1 MSNPKDAFQE
11 LVCIFSSR
19 HNQVLEIEIIPSSLG
34 ATFLQDGCSL
44 GLTKKALVQ
53 AFLVARQLF
62 FNRLMPMSEDDLQ
75 TTFSA
80 DAQSRNAHSAIT
92 EIMLLFDC
100 EHLTACNWRK
110 RRLLAAVG
118 QYPGI
123 SNQTSAATELLEAE
137 LTLMSSYQCSPL
149 HRHTKS
155 PTLWH
160 HRLWV
165 IVHLLQRRYWSPE
178 DLLKLQRTEL
188 DVVLRAGELHP
199 KNYYAFSYMRQL
211 DVLLA
216 ATVEKTT
223 GQSTWET
230 YSAQL
235 VVERVVTWCL
245 ANPRDISGWSFGLY
259 AMSNIV
265 EQQNRVDALA
275 RVVLFAL
282 NVGWEGESLWT
293 FVDHASRRFGLESV
307 IEDTI
312 LLHCDQ
318 ETRSSDSQTAQD
330 SRQKES
336 WQTWLARARVH
347 WAVDG
352 QGQDT

>member
-11 LVCIFSSR
+11 LVRIFSSR
-19 HNQVLEIEIIPSSLG
+19 DNQVLEIEIIPPSLG

-44 GLTKKALVQ
+44 GITKKALVQ
-53 AFLVARQLF
+53 AFTVARQLF
-62 FNRLMPMSEDDLQ
+62 FDRLMLMSEDDLQ
-75 TTFSA
+75 TTFPIDGQSRSA
-80 DAQSRNAHSAIT
+80 DSAIT
-92 EIMLLFDC
+92 EVMLLFDC

-110 RRLLAAVG
+110 RRLQAAMAH
-118 QYPGI
+118 YPGI
-123 SNQTSAATELLEAE
+123 LNQPSTATELLEAE

-165 IVHLLQRRYWSPE
+165 VVHLLQRRHLSSE

-188 DVVLRAGELHP
+188 DIVLRAGELHP

-223 GQSTWET
+223 GKSMWET
-230 YSAQL
+230 HSAQS
-235 VVERVVTWCL
+235 VVERVVAWCL
-245 ANPRDISGWSFGLY
+245 ANPRDISGWSFCL
-259 AMSNIV
+259 NV
-265 EQQNRVDALA
+265 LEQQSRVNALE
-275 RVVLFAL
+275 RVVKFAL

-293 FVDHASRRFGLESV
+293 FVDQASRQFGLESV
-307 IEDTI
+307 VEDSM

-318 ETRSSDSQTAQD
+318 ETRSHGSQLAQD
-330 SRQKES
+330 SRQKKS
-336 WQTWLARARVH
+336 WQTWLAQARVY
-347 WAVDG
+347 WVVDG
-352 QGQDT
+352 QWKDT

>member
-11 LVCIFSSR
+11 LVRIFSSR
-19 HNQVLEIEIIPSSLG
+19 DNQVLEIEILPSSLG
-34 ATFLQDGCSL
+34 VPFLQDGCSV
-44 GLTKKALVQ
+44 GITKKVLVQ
-53 AFLVARQLF
+53 AFTVARQLF
-62 FNRLMPMSEDDLQ
+62 FDRLMPMSEDDLQ
-75 TTFSA
+75 TTFTTN
-80 DAQSRNAHSAIT
+80 AQSRIADSAIT

-110 RRLLAAVG
+110 RRLQAAMA
-118 QYPGI
+118 YPGI
-123 SNQTSAATELLEAE
+123 SNQTSAAELLEAE

-165 IVHLLQRRYWSPE
+165 VVYLLQKRHWGLE
-178 DLLKLQRTEL
+178 DLSKLRRTEL
-188 DVVLRAGELHP
+188 DIVLRAGELHP

-216 ATVEKTT
+216 ATANTP

-230 YSAQL
+230 HSAQS
-235 VVERVVTWCL
+235 VVERVVDWCL
-245 ANPRDISGWSFGLY
+245 ANPRDISGWSFALY
-259 AMSNIV
+259 MLSNV
-265 EQQNRVDALA
+265 PEQQNRANALE
-275 RVVLFAL
+275 RVVKFAL

-293 FVDHASRRFGLESV
+293 FVDQVSRQFGLESV
-307 IEDTI
+307 IKDII

-318 ETRSSDSQTAQD
+318 AARPPDCQMVQD
-330 SRQKES
+330 SRQKKS
-336 WQTWLARARVH
+336 WQTWLARARVC
-347 WAVDG
+347 WVVD

>member
-1 MSNPKDAFQE
+1 MSNPEDAFQE
-11 LVCIFSSR
+11 LVRIFSSR
-19 HNQVLEIEIIPSSLG
+19 DNQVLEIEIIPPSLG

-44 GLTKKALVQ
+44 GITKKALVQ
-53 AFLVARQLF
+53 GFTVARQLF
-62 FNRLMPMSEDDLQ
+62 FDQLMPMSDDDLQ
-75 TTFSA
+75 TTFSEN
-80 DAQSRNAHSAIT
+80 AQSRNADSAIT
-92 EIMLLFDC
+92 EMMLLFDC

-110 RRLLAAVG
+110 RRLRAAMAHC
-118 QYPGI
+118 PGI

-165 IVHLLQRRYWSPE
+165 VVHLLQRRHWSPE

-188 DVVLRAGELHP
+188 EVVLRAGELHP

-223 GQSTWET
+223 GQPKWET
-230 YSAQL
+230 HSAQS
-235 VVERVVTWCL
+235 VVERVVDWCL
-245 ANPRDISGWSFGLY
+245 VNPRDISGWSFSLY
-259 AMSNIV
+259 LLSNAPD
-265 EQQNRVDALA
+265 QHRANALGK
-275 RVVLFAL
+275 VVRFAL

-293 FVDHASRRFGLESV
+293 FVDQASRLFVLESM
-307 IEDTI
+307 IEDI
-312 LLHCDQ
+312 MLSHCDH
-318 ETRSSDSQTAQD
+318 EARSRDSQKDQD
-330 SRQKES
+330 SQREKS
-336 WQTWLARARVH
+336 WQTWLARARVC
-347 WAVDG
+347 WVIDG
-352 QGQDT
+352 QGQDI

>member
-11 LVCIFSSR
+11 LVRIFSSR
-19 HNQVLEIEIIPSSLG
+19 DNQVLEIEIIPSSLG

-44 GLTKKALVQ
+44 GITKKALVQ
-53 AFLVARQLF
+53 AFTVARQLF
-62 FNRLMPMSEDDLQ
+62 FDRLMPMSEDDLQ

-80 DAQSRNAHSAIT
+80 DAQSRNADSAIT

-110 RRLLAAVG
+110 RRLRAAMAH
-118 QYPGI
+118 YPGI
-123 SNQTSAATELLEAE
+123 PNQTSAATELLEAE

-165 IVHLLQRRYWSPE
+165 VVHLLQRRHWSPD
-178 DLLKLQRTEL
+178 DLLKLQQTEL
-188 DVVLRAGELHP
+188 SVVLRAGELHP
-199 KNYYAFSYMRQL
+199 KNYYAFSYMRQ
-211 DVLLA
+211 VGMLLA

-223 GQSTWET
+223 GQSMWEAR
-230 YSAQL
+230 SAQS
-235 VVERVVTWCL
+235 VVERVVAWCL

-259 AMSNIV
+259 VLSHV
-265 EQQNRVDALA
+265 LEQQIRVDSLA
-275 RVVLFAL
+275 RVVKFAF

-293 FVDHASRRFGLESV
+293 FIDQASTQFGLESV
-307 IEDTI
+307 IEDTM

-318 ETRSSDSQTAQD
+318 ETRSRDSQMVQD
-330 SRQKES
+330 SRQKKS
-336 WQTWLARARVH
+336 WQTWLARARVY

>member
-11 LVCIFSSR
+11 LVRIFSSR
-19 HNQVLEIEIIPSSLG
+19 DNRVLEIEILPSSLG
-34 ATFLQDGCSL
+34 VPFIQDGCSV
-44 GLTKKALVQ
+44 GITKKVLVQ
-53 AFLVARQLF
+53 AFTVARQLF
-62 FNRLMPMSEDDLQ
+62 FDRLMPMSEDDLQ
-75 TTFSA
+75 TTFSTN
-80 DAQSRNAHSAIT
+80 AQSRNADSAIT

-110 RRLLAAVG
+110 RLLQAAMS
-118 QYPGI
+118 YPGI
-123 SNQTSAATELLEAE
+123 SNQTSAAELLKAE

-165 IVHLLQRRYWSPE
+165 VVHLLQRRHWGLE

-188 DVVLRAGELHP
+188 DFILRAGELHP

-216 ATVEKTT
+216 ATAEKTL

-230 YSAQL
+230 YSAQS
-235 VVERVVTWCL
+235 VVERVLDWCL
-245 ANPRDISGWSFGLY
+245 ANPRDISGWSFALY
-259 AMSNIV
+259 MLSNV
-265 EQQNRVDALA
+265 PEQQSRVNALG
-275 RVVLFAL
+275 RVVKFAL

-293 FVDHASRRFGLESV
+293 FVDQASRQFGLESV
-307 IEDTI
+307 IKDII

-318 ETRSSDSQTAQD
+318 AARPPDCQMVQD
-330 SRQKES
+330 SRQKKS
-336 WQTWLARARVH
+336 WQTWLARAKVC
-347 WAVDG
+347 WVVD
-352 QGQDT
+352 QGQNT

>member
-11 LVCIFSSR
+11 LVRIFSSR
-19 HNQVLEIEIIPSSLG
+19 DNQVLEIEILPSSLG
-34 ATFLQDGCSL
+34 VPFIQDECSV
-44 GLTKKALVQ
+44 GVAKKVLVQ
-53 AFLVARQLF
+53 AFTVARQLF
-62 FNRLMPMSEDDLQ
+62 FDRLMPMSEDDLRIA
-75 TTFSA
+75 FSTN
-80 DAQSRNAHSAIT
+80 AQSRNTDSVIT

-110 RRLLAAVG
+110 RRLRAAMA
-118 QYPGI
+118 YHGI

-165 IVHLLQRRYWSPE
+165 VVHLLQRRHWAPE

-216 ATVEKTT
+216 ATAGKTT

-230 YSAQL
+230 HSAQS
-235 VVERVVTWCL
+235 VVERLIDWCL
-245 ANPRDISGWSFGLY
+245 ANPRDISGWSFALY
-259 AMSNIV
+259 MLSIV
-265 EQQNRVDALA
+265 PEQDSRVHALE
-275 RVVLFAL
+275 RVVKFAL

-293 FVDHASRRFGLESV
+293 FVDQASRQFGLESV
-307 IEDTI
+307 VEDII
-312 LLHCDQ
+312 LLHCNQ
-318 ETRSSDSQTAQD
+318 EARHPGSQMVQD
-330 SRQKES
+330 SRQKKS
-336 WQTWLARARVH
+336 WQTWLARARVY
-347 WAVDG
+347 WVVD

>member
-11 LVCIFSSR
+11 LVRIFSSR
-19 HNQVLEIEIIPSSLG
+19 DKQVLEIEIIPPSLG

-44 GLTKKALVQ
+44 GITKKALVQ
-53 AFLVARQLF
+53 AFTVARQLF
-62 FNRLMPMSEDDLQ
+62 FDRLMLMSEDDLQ
-75 TTFSA
+75 TTFPI
-80 DAQSRNAHSAIT
+80 DAQSRNTDSAIT
-92 EIMLLFDC
+92 EVMLLFDC

-110 RRLLAAVG
+110 RRLQAAMAHF
-118 QYPGI
+118 PGI

-165 IVHLLQRRYWSPE
+165 VVHLLQRRHWSSE
-178 DLLKLQRTEL
+178 DLFKLQRTEL

-230 YSAQL
+230 HSAQS
-235 VVERVVTWCL
+235 VVERVVAWCL
-245 ANPRDISGWSFGLY
+245 ASPRDISGWSFCLY
-259 AMSNIV
+259 VLRNIP
-265 EQQNRVDALA
+265 EQRSRVNTLE
-275 RVVLFAL
+275 RVVKFAL

-293 FVDHASRRFGLESV
+293 FVDQASRQFGLESV
-307 IEDTI
+307 VEDTM
-312 LLHCDQ
+312 LCDQ
-318 ETRSSDSQTAQD
+318 ETRSHGSQMAKD
-330 SRQKES
+330 SRQKKS
-336 WQTWLARARVH
+336 WQTWLAQARVY
-347 WAVDG
+347 WVVDG
-352 QGQDT
+352 QGKDT

>member
-1 MSNPKDAFQE
+1 MSSPKDAFQE
-11 LVCIFSSR
+11 LVRIFSSR
-19 HNQVLEIEIIPSSLG
+19 DTQVLEIEIIPPSLG

-44 GLTKKALVQ
+44 GITKKALVQ
-53 AFLVARQLF
+53 AFTVARQLF
-62 FNRLMPMSEDDLQ
+62 FDRLMPMSEDDLQ
-75 TTFSA
+75 TSFSEN
-80 DAQSRNAHSAIT
+80 AQSRKADSAIT
-92 EIMLLFDC
+92 EIMLFFDC

-110 RRLLAAVG
+110 RRLRAAMAH
-118 QYPGI
+118 YPSI
-123 SNQTSAATELLEAE
+123 SSQTSAAMELLEAE

-165 IVHLLQRRYWSPE
+165 VVHLLQRRHWSPE

-188 DVVLRAGELHP
+188 NVVLRAGELHP

-211 DVLLA
+211 DVLIA

-230 YSAQL
+230 HLAQSI
-235 VVERVVTWCL
+235 VERVVNWCL

-259 AMSNIV
+259 VLSNV
-265 EQQNRVDALA
+265 REQQSRVNALE
-275 RVVLFAL
+275 RVVKFAL

-293 FVDHASRRFGLESV
+293 FVDQASRQFGLESV
-307 IEDTI
+307 IEDTMT
-312 LLHCDQ
+312 LYCDQ
-318 ETRSSDSQTAQD
+318 ETRSRDSQMVQD
-330 SRQKES
+330 SRQKKS
-336 WQTWLARARVH
+336 WQTWLARARVY
-347 WAVDG
+347 WVVDG
-352 QGQDT
+352 HGQAT